1 MWFNNIGRTRFN
13 YPERI
18 LIFLKHIGLH
28 KNPQPV
34 KMVTTKKYL
43 NELTYEIVGCAIEVH
58 KHLGPGLLESVYE
71 KCFLREL
78 SLRNIAY
85 QNQIWAPL
93 EYKGMLLDTELR
105 LDVLVEDILC
115 AELKAQQGLLPI
127 HEAVLLSYMQML
139 QKPKGILINFHCV
152 NIFKE
157 GQRTLVNNLF
167 SLLPDE

>member
-1 MWFNNIGRTRFN
+1 MS
-13 YPERI
+13 
-18 LIFLKHIGLH
+18 
-28 KNPQPV
+28 V
-34 KMVTTKKYL
+34 TKKYL
-43 NELTYEIVGCAIEVH
+43 NDLTYQIIGCAIEVH

-78 SLRNIAY
+78 SLKNIAY
-85 QNQIWAPL
+85 QNQIWTPL

-115 AELKAQQGLLPI
+115 IELKAQQGLLPI
-127 HEAVLLSYMQML
+127 HDAVLLSYMQML

-157 GQRTLVNNLF
+157 GQKTLVNNLF
-167 SLLPDE
+167 ALLPEE